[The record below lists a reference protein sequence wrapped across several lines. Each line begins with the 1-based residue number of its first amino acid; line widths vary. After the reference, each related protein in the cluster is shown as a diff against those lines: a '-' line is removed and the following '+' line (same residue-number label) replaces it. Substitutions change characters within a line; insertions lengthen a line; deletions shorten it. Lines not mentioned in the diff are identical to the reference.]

1 MRIFILICFL
11 SSKLFSQEIDY
22 KIYFLDK
29 EIKIGDSIK
38 LVSVIQYPKEIELI
52 QPDSSYQFFP
62 FKFIKK
68 ENFQSKLNQE
78 LIFDSTLYFLRS
90 FEIDSIQF
98 IKLNS
103 FILKENDSLE
113 ISSNFDTVYFQSLV
127 ENVDQ
132 NIKMNLSY
140 NSILSIIN
148 TYRLTLYTITFIL
161 SIFIFYLIFR
171 KKIIQFIR
179 KRKVLKNHN
188 LFKLEFEKLNKQF
201 KLDSNKKNLEKILL
215 KWKRYMENL
224 SLIPYS
230 SMTSKEIIE
239 FTDDMNLIKSLRYF
253 DKIIYSN
260 KLIELEKIS
269 FIDLLESAEC
279 KTFDLIKKIENE

>member
-11 SSKLFSQEIDY
+11 SSKLFSQEINY

-38 LVSVIQYPKEIELI
+38 LVSVIKYPKEIELI
-52 QPDSSYQFFP
+52 QPDSSYKFFP
-62 FKFIKK
+62 FTFIKK
-68 ENFQSKLNQE
+68 KNFQSKLNQE

-113 ISSNFDTVYFQSLV
+113 ISSNFDTVYFRSLV

-140 NSILSIIN
+140 NSILSILN
-148 TYRLTLYTITFIL
+148 TYRLTLYSITFIL

-171 KKIIQFIR
+171 KKIIQYIR

-188 LFKLEFEKLNKQF
+188 LFKVEFEKLNKQF

-239 FTDDMNLIKSLRYF
+239 FTDDMNLIESLRYL

-269 FIDLLESAEC
+269 FNDLLESAEC

>member
-171 KKIIQFIR
+171 KKIIQYIR

>member
-11 SSKLFSQEIDY
+11 SSKLFSQEINY

-38 LVSVIQYPKEIELI
+38 LVSVIKYPKEIELI
-52 QPDSSYQFFP
+52 QPDSSYKFFP
-62 FKFIKK
+62 FTFIKK
-68 ENFQSKLNQE
+68 KNFQSKLNQE

-113 ISSNFDTVYFQSLV
+113 ISSNFDTVYFRSLV
-127 ENVDQ
+127 ENIDQ

-140 NSILSIIN
+140 NSILSILN
-148 TYRLTLYTITFIL
+148 TYRLTLYSITFIL

-171 KKIIQFIR
+171 KKIIQYIR

-188 LFKLEFEKLNKQF
+188 LFKVEFEKLNKQF

-239 FTDDMNLIKSLRYF
+239 FTDDMNLIESLRYL

-269 FIDLLESAEC
+269 FNDLLESAEC

>member
-1 MRIFILICFL
+1 MRIFILILFL
-11 SSKLFSQEIDY
+11 SSKLFSQEINY

-62 FKFIKK
+62 FTFIKK
-68 ENFQSKLNQE
+68 KNFQSKLNQE
-78 LIFDSTLYFLRS
+78 LIFDSTLFFLRS
-90 FEIDSIQF
+90 FEIDSIQS

-113 ISSNFDTVYFQSLV
+113 ISSNFDTVYFRSLV

-140 NSILSIIN
+140 NSILSILN
-148 TYRLTLYTITFIL
+148 TYRLTLYSITFIL

-188 LFKLEFEKLNKQF
+188 LFKVEFEKLNKQF
-201 KLDSNKKNLEKILL
+201 KLDSNKKKFGKNI
-215 KWKRYMENL
+215 
-224 SLIPYS
+224 
-230 SMTSKEIIE
+230 T
-239 FTDDMNLIKSLRYF
+239 
-253 DKIIYSN
+253 
-260 KLIELEKIS
+260 
-269 FIDLLESAEC
+269 
-279 KTFDLIKKIENE
+279 

>member
-62 FKFIKK
+62 FTFIRK

-90 FEIDSIQF
+90 FEIDSLQF

-103 FILKENDSLE
+103 FILKEKDSLE

-127 ENVDQ
+127 DNTDQ
-132 NIKMNLSY
+132 NIKINLSY
-140 NSILSIIN
+140 NNILSILN

-161 SIFIFYLIFR
+161 SVLIFYLIFR
-171 KKIIQFIR
+171 KKIIIYFR
-179 KRKVLKNHN
+179 KRRVLKNYN
-188 LFKLEFEKLNKQF
+188 LFKVEFEKLNKQF

-215 KWKRYMENL
+215 EWKRYMENL

-239 FTDDMNLIKSLRYF
+239 FTDDMNLIESLRYF
-253 DKIIYSN
+253 DKLIYSN

-269 FIDLLESAEC
+269 FINLLESAEC

>member
-11 SSKLFSQEIDY
+11 SSKLFSQEINY

-38 LVSVIQYPKEIELI
+38 LVSVIKYPKEIELI
-52 QPDSSYQFFP
+52 QPDSSYKFFP
-62 FKFIKK
+62 FTFIKK
-68 ENFQSKLNQE
+68 KNFQSKLNQE

-113 ISSNFDTVYFQSLV
+113 ISSNFDTVYFRSLV

-140 NSILSIIN
+140 NSILSILN
-148 TYRLTLYTITFIL
+148 TYRLTLYSITFIL
-161 SIFIFYLIFR
+161 SIFVFYLIFR

-188 LFKLEFEKLNKQF
+188 LFKVEFEKLNKQF

-239 FTDDMNLIKSLRYF
+239 FTDDMNLIESLRYL

-269 FIDLLESAEC
+269 FNDLLESAEC

>member
-11 SSKLFSQEIDY
+11 SSKLFSQEINY

-38 LVSVIQYPKEIELI
+38 LVSVIKYPKEIELI
-52 QPDSSYQFFP
+52 QPDSSYKFFP
-62 FKFIKK
+62 FTFIKK
-68 ENFQSKLNQE
+68 KNFQSKLNQE

-113 ISSNFDTVYFQSLV
+113 ISSNFDTVYFRSLV

-140 NSILSIIN
+140 NSILSILN
-148 TYRLTLYTITFIL
+148 TYRLTLYSITFIL
-161 SIFIFYLIFR
+161 SIFVFYLIFR
-171 KKIIQFIR
+171 KKIIQYIR

-188 LFKLEFEKLNKQF
+188 LFKVEFEKLNKQF

-239 FTDDMNLIKSLRYF
+239 FTDDMNLIESLRYL

-269 FIDLLESAEC
+269 FNDLLESAEC

>member
-11 SSKLFSQEIDY
+11 SSKLFSQEINY

-29 EIKIGDSIK
+29 EITIGDSIK

-52 QPDSSYQFFP
+52 QPDSSYKFFP
-62 FKFIKK
+62 FTFIKK
-68 ENFQSKLNQE
+68 KNFQSKLNQE

-113 ISSNFDTVYFQSLV
+113 ISSNFDTVYFRSLV

-140 NSILSIIN
+140 NNILSILN
-148 TYRLTLYTITFIL
+148 TYRLTLYSITFIL

-171 KKIIQFIR
+171 KKIIQYIR

-188 LFKLEFEKLNKQF
+188 LFKVEFEKLNKQF

-239 FTDDMNLIKSLRYF
+239 FTDDMNLIESLRYL

-269 FIDLLESAEC
+269 FNDLLESAEC

>member
-11 SSKLFSQEIDY
+11 SSKLFSQEINY

-38 LVSVIQYPKEIELI
+38 LVSVIKYPKEIELI
-52 QPDSSYQFFP
+52 QPDSSYKFFP
-62 FKFIKK
+62 FTFIKK
-68 ENFQSKLNQE
+68 KNFQSKLNQE

-113 ISSNFDTVYFQSLV
+113 ISSNFDTVYFRSLV

-140 NSILSIIN
+140 NSILSILN
-148 TYRLTLYTITFIL
+148 TYRLTLYSITFIL
-161 SIFIFYLIFR
+161 SIFVFYLIFR
-171 KKIIQFIR
+171 KKIIQYIR
-179 KRKVLKNHN
+179 KRKILKNHN
-188 LFKLEFEKLNKQF
+188 LFKVEFEKLNKQF

-239 FTDDMNLIKSLRYF
+239 FTDDMNLIESLRYL

-269 FIDLLESAEC
+269 FNDLLESAEC

>member
-11 SSKLFSQEIDY
+11 SSKLFSQEINY

-38 LVSVIQYPKEIELI
+38 LVSVIKYPKEIELI
-52 QPDSSYQFFP
+52 QPDSSYKFFP
-62 FKFIKK
+62 FTFIKK
-68 ENFQSKLNQE
+68 KNFQSKLNQE

-113 ISSNFDTVYFQSLV
+113 ISSNFDTVYFRSLV

-140 NSILSIIN
+140 NNILSILN
-148 TYRLTLYTITFIL
+148 TYRLTLYSITFIL

-171 KKIIQFIR
+171 KKIIQYIR

-188 LFKLEFEKLNKQF
+188 LFKVEFEKLNKQF

-239 FTDDMNLIKSLRYF
+239 FTDDMNLIESLRYL

-269 FIDLLESAEC
+269 FNDLLESAEC

>member
-1 MRIFILICFL
+1 MRIFILILFL
-11 SSKLFSQEIDY
+11 SSKLFSQEINY

-62 FKFIKK
+62 FTFIKK
-68 ENFQSKLNQE
+68 KNFQSKLNQE
-78 LIFDSTLYFLRS
+78 LIFDSTLFFLRS
-90 FEIDSIQF
+90 FEIDSIQS

-113 ISSNFDTVYFQSLV
+113 ISSNFDTVYFRSLV

-140 NSILSIIN
+140 NSILSILN
-148 TYRLTLYTITFIL
+148 TYRLTLYSITFIL

-188 LFKLEFEKLNKQF
+188 LFKVEFEKLNKQF

-239 FTDDMNLIKSLRYF
+239 FTDDKNLIESLRYL

-260 KLIELEKIS
+260 KLIELEKIP
-269 FIDLLESAEC
+269 FNHLLESAKC

>member
-11 SSKLFSQEIDY
+11 SSKLFSQEINY

-38 LVSVIQYPKEIELI
+38 LVSVIKYPKEIELI
-52 QPDSSYQFFP
+52 QPDSSYKFFP
-62 FKFIKK
+62 FTFIKK
-68 ENFQSKLNQE
+68 KNFQSKLNQE

-113 ISSNFDTVYFQSLV
+113 ISSNFDTVYFRSLV

-140 NSILSIIN
+140 NNILSILN
-148 TYRLTLYTITFIL
+148 TYRLTLYSITFIL
-161 SIFIFYLIFR
+161 SIFVFYLIFR
-171 KKIIQFIR
+171 KKIIQYIR

-188 LFKLEFEKLNKQF
+188 LFKVEFEKLNKQF

-239 FTDDMNLIKSLRYF
+239 FTDDMNLIESLRYL

-269 FIDLLESAEC
+269 FNDLLESAEC

>member
-11 SSKLFSQEIDY
+11 SSKLFSQEINY

-38 LVSVIQYPKEIELI
+38 LVSVIKYPKEIELI
-52 QPDSSYQFFP
+52 QPDSSYKFFP
-62 FKFIKK
+62 FTFIKK
-68 ENFQSKLNQE
+68 KNFQSKLNQE

-113 ISSNFDTVYFQSLV
+113 ISSNFDTVYFRSLV

-140 NSILSIIN
+140 NSILSILN
-148 TYRLTLYTITFIL
+148 TYRLTLYSITFIL

-171 KKIIQFIR
+171 KKIIQYIR

-188 LFKLEFEKLNKQF
+188 LFKIEFEKLNKQF

-239 FTDDMNLIKSLRYF
+239 FTDDMNLIESLRYL

-269 FIDLLESAEC
+269 FNDLLESAEC